1 MDREER
7 GAAIDV
13 LRRDRARLT
22 ARRKEMLIAVRGH
35 DLFGERHHP
44 DRDAQTYLSDLR
56 SRIRD
61 ATRQEMK
68 LRDGAALPFSF
79 AAHFSDVAATGGFD
93 LVIGNPPWVRI
104 HQIADSSKERLRR
117 EFEVYR
123 NAAWQTGA
131 AAAGAGRGFAA
142 QVDMA
147 ALFVERSCGLL
158 GPSATMAL
166 LLPSKLWRS
175 LAGGGVRQLLME
187 RTDLVDLED
196 LSESRSSFEAAVYPS
211 LLVCRKKAETAGDT
225 PRSLAASVR
234 LRDRVVSWRC
244 APPALALDD
253 TPGSPWLL
261 LPGPAREAFDRLR
274 DAGIPFAQSRFG
286 RPLLGVKT
294 GCNEAF
300 VVRLDEID
308 GQVAQISSAGRTGQ
322 IEREMLRPLVRGE
335 TLAPWSIVGPREY
348 LVWPHCDD
356 SQPLR
361 SLPPLARRWLFSFRD
376 ALHNRTDLHGRM
388 PWWTLFRTES
398 ASVASPRVIWADFGL
413 APRAIAVEP
422 GNPIVALN
430 SCYVATCETMTDA
443 HALATL
449 LNGPLASAWLNTIA
463 EPARGGYR
471 RYLGWTMSL
480 LPLPKDWSS
489 AARRLATLGER
500 AMLGDVPPQDEM
512 LAAALSAY
520 GLELRDVQ
528 RLLSWTAPCD

>member
-1 MDREER
+1 
-7 GAAIDV
+7 
-13 LRRDRARLT
+13 
-22 ARRKEMLIAVRGH
+22 MLIAIRGH

-44 DRDAQTYLSDLR
+44 DHDARTYLATLR
-56 SRIRD
+56 SRIRET
-61 ATRQEMK
+61 TRRETR

-79 AAHFSDVAATGGFD
+79 AAHFADVAATGGFD
-93 LVIGNPPWVRI
+93 LVVGNPPWVRI
-104 HQIADSSKERLRR
+104 HQIAESSKERLRR

-123 NAAWQTGA
+123 NAAWESGA

-147 ALFVERSCGLL
+147 ALFVERACGLL
-158 GPSATMAL
+158 GPGATMAL

-175 LAGGGVRQLLME
+175 LAGGGVRRLLLE
-187 RTDLVDLED
+187 RTDLVALDD
-196 LSESRSSFEAAVYPS
+196 LSESHSSFEAAVYPS
-211 LLVCRKKAETAGDT
+211 LLVCRRKVQTAGDT
-225 PRSLAASVR
+225 PISFAASVR
-234 LRDRVVSWRC
+234 LRDRVLRWRSG
-244 APPALALDD
+244 ARALALDD

-261 LPGPAREAFDRLR
+261 LPGPVREAFDRVR
-274 DAGIPFAQSRFG
+274 NAGIPFAQSCFG

-294 GCNEAF
+294 GCNDAF
-300 VVRLDEID
+300 VVRLEEID
-308 GQVAQISSAGRTGQ
+308 GDVAQISSAGRTAQ

-335 TLAPWSIVGPREY
+335 TLAPWSVVGPREY
-348 LVWPHCDD
+348 LIWPHCDHN
-356 SQPLR
+356 QPLR

-376 ALHNRTDLHGRM
+376 KLHGRTDLHGRM
-388 PWWTLFRTES
+388 PWWTLFRTEG
-398 ASVASPRVIWADFGL
+398 AAVASPRVIWADFGVT
-413 APRAIAVEP
+413 PRAIAIEP

-430 SCYVATCETMTDA
+430 SCYVASCGTMMDA

-480 LPLPKDWSS
+480 LPVPKDWGG
-489 AARRLATLGER
+489 AARRLAPLGER
-500 AMLGDVPPQDEM
+500 AMFGDVPPQDEM

-528 RLLSWTAPCD
+528 PLLSWMVPCD